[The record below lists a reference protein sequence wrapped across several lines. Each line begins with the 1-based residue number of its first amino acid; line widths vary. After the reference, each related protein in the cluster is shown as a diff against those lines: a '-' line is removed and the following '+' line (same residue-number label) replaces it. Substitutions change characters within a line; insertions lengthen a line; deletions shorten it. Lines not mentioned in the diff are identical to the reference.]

1 MIVRFGRR
9 DDTFFTAWFWLARRI
24 GTACDWRPSRMA
36 GERHGMTENIGQCH
50 CSTSPTPNYQC
61 LVLRQPMYAAF
72 IVTLQRLVIVTVVI
86 YFVNENGTAVCRI
99 RLNMPALRPQVL
111 WKRLRYTNINTD
123 CLVEVIG
130 EMCT

>member
-1 MIVRFGRR
+1 
-9 DDTFFTAWFWLARRI
+9 
-24 GTACDWRPSRMA
+24 
-36 GERHGMTENIGQCH
+36 
-50 CSTSPTPNYQC
+50 
-61 LVLRQPMYAAF
+61 MYAF

-111 WKRLRYTNINTD
+111 WKPLRYTNINTD